1 MKNGRLK
8 MYSPDEVTH
17 EIFMIRVK
25 EDISQNLMNFIRL
38 CYEYALKKQD
48 GLSTCQVSN
57 INLIHLDMSIVMI
70 TGTFVDEDFKWLW
83 EECQLLNE

>member
-1 MKNGRLK
+1 

-38 CYEYALKKQD
+38 CYECALKKQD

-57 INLIHLDMSIVMI
+57 INLTHLNMSIVII
-70 TGTFVDEDFKWLW
+70 TGTFTNEDFKYLW
-83 EECQLLNE
+83 ERCLSLDE

>member
-1 MKNGRLK
+1 

-17 EIFMIRVK
+17 EIFTIRVK

-57 INLIHLDMSIVMI
+57 INLTHLNISIVII
-70 TGTFVDEDFKWLW
+70 TGTFTNEDFKYLW
-83 EECQLLNE
+83 EECMSLKVK